1 VRIEELDYD
10 LPPELVATRPVEP
23 RDACRLMVVSRSD
36 PALMEHRV
44 FRDLPE
50 YLRPQDLLVFNR
62 SAVLPARLAGQRVDT
77 GGRVEG
83 LYVGTA
89 RAGVWSVLLKT
100 KGRLA
105 PGVQIALCRSV
116 SAPARFV
123 LELVE
128 RAGEGWLAAV
138 VDRQPG
144 DRPLTDAQVLGL
156 VGATPLPP
164 YILKARRDRD
174 DQIDDVRDREWYQT
188 VYAAEEASGSV
199 AAPTAGLHFTQGL
212 LDRLGG
218 LGVGR
223 AEVVLHVG
231 IGTFKPIASEVVEEH
246 PMHEEQLAV
255 PGATVAAIGARRAI
269 GGRVIAIGTT
279 TVRALES
286 LPDPLTLAVES
297 EGFHGPTRLF
307 IRPGHRF
314 RFADGLVTNFHLPRS
329 TLLAMVGAMFEGGV
343 PRLLEIYREGVARGY
358 RFYSYG
364 DAMLVL
370 P

>member
-1 VRIEELDYD
+1 MRIEELDYH

-23 RDACRLMVVSRSD
+23 RDACRLLVVSRSD
-36 PALMEHRV
+36 PTLMEHRV
-44 FRDLPE
+44 FGDLPE

-62 SAVLPARLAGQRVDT
+62 SAVLPARLAGRRVDT

-83 LYVGTA
+83 LYIRSA

-105 PGVQIALCRSV
+105 PGVAIELHAP
-116 SAPARFV
+116 AGGPARFV
-123 LELVE
+123 LELIE
-128 RAGEGWLAAV
+128 AAGEGWLAAV
-138 VDRQPG
+138 IDRQPA
-144 DRPLTDAQVLGL
+144 DRPLADAEVLAL

-164 YILKARRDRD
+164 YILKARRDRHD
-174 DQIDDVRDREWYQT
+174 EIEEQRDREWYQT
-188 VYAAEEASGSV
+188 VYAATEAAGSV

-212 LDRLGG
+212 LDRLAG

-231 IGTFKPIASEVVEEH
+231 IGTFKPIASEVVEDH
-246 PMHEEQLAV
+246 PMHEEEIAV
-255 PGATVAAIGARRAI
+255 PGATIGSMAQRRGD

-286 LPDPLTLAVES
+286 LPNPLTPADEAD
-297 EGFHGPTRLF
+297 GFRGPTRLF

-329 TLLAMVGAMFEGGV
+329 TLLTMVGAMFEGGV
-343 PRLLEIYREGVARGY
+343 PRLLEIYREAVAREY